1 MWNIKKKSGCVNP
14 AEEKSRK
21 GSREMYLFYIVL
33 AVSVSLMLGLF
44 WWMDQTKRDAKRN
57 YSLMEF
63 NYLTVNKSDF
73 DVWEYINTK
82 PIVKEQKVDMEAINV
97 LLCYQKAEGF

>member
-1 MWNIKKKSGCVNP
+1 MWNLKKKSGYVKT
-14 AEEKSRK
+14 AEEKSSK
-21 GSREMYLFYIVL
+21 DSRETCLFYTVL
-33 AVSVSLMLGLF
+33 VVSVLLMLGLF

-63 NYLTVNKSDF
+63 NYLTVNMSDF